1 MKKVIGVI
9 GVGLILGVA
18 VYVLLNKKEKA
29 NRNSDISPKETPE
42 AKTTGGDTSL
52 VSQEVVH
59 DEETGYED
67 VKGSAIGNMY
77 TRHEGAASIIKESV
91 DTIRERV
98 KISEDTNNDI
108 DQVSVELD
116 KMLSED

>member
-1 MKKVIGVI
+1 VKKVLGVI
-9 GVGLILGVA
+9 GVVLILGVA

-29 NRNSDISPKETPE
+29 NWNADISPRETSE
-42 AKTTGGDTSL
+42 AKTTGGDTPL

-59 DEETGYED
+59 VVATGYED

-77 TRHEGAASIIKESV
+77 TRHEGVASIIKESV

-98 KISEDTNNDI
+98 KISENTNNNI

-116 KMLSED
+116 KMSGED

>member
-1 MKKVIGVI
+1 MKKVLGVI

-29 NRNSDISPKETPE
+29 NRNTDTSPKETSK
-42 AKTTGGDTSL
+42 AKTTGGDTSI

-59 DEETGYED
+59 DEEAAYED
-67 VKGSAIGNMY
+67 MKGSAIENMY
-77 TRHEGAASIIKESV
+77 IRHEGAASIIKESV

-98 KISEDTNNDI
+98 KISENTNNDI
-108 DQVSVELD
+108 DKVSVELD
-116 KMLSED
+116 KILSED